1 MGRFMSFIKI
11 IQSKFLILITLILAI
26 LGFFLYNTST
36 RKINFNPEKIAR
48 IEVFSKERKIK
59 DINSP
64 NKIDDI
70 VKILQQLRSRTE
82 SVNDFPNLEKYY
94 LLKTEK
100 LNVYIYENDK
110 KYYVEVPYNAI
121 YLINKIQYNKLLEI
135 VK

>member
-1 MGRFMSFIKI
+1 MSFIKI

-94 LLKTEK
+94 WLKIEELK
-100 LNVYIYENDK
+100 VYIYENDK
-110 KYYVEVPYNAI
+110 KYNAI
-121 YLINKIQYNKLLEI
+121 YLINKSQYNKLLEI

>member
-1 MGRFMSFIKI
+1 MSFIKI

-94 LLKTEK
+94 LLKTEE

-121 YLINKIQYNKLLEI
+121 YLINKSQYNKLLEI

>member
-1 MGRFMSFIKI
+1 MSFIKI

-36 RKINFNPEKIAR
+36 RKINFNPKKIAR

-94 LLKTEK
+94 WLKIEK
-100 LNVYIYENDK
+100 LKVYIYENDK

-121 YLINKIQYNKLLEI
+121 YLINKSQYNKLLEI

>member
-1 MGRFMSFIKI
+1 M

-26 LGFFLYNTST
+26 LGFFLYSTST

-59 DINSP
+59 DINSS

-94 LLKTEK
+94 LLKTEE

-121 YLINKIQYNKLLEI
+121 YLLNTIQYNKLLEI

>member
-1 MGRFMSFIKI
+1 MSFIKI

-36 RKINFNPEKIAR
+36 RKINFNPKKIAR

-70 VKILQQLRSRTE
+70 VKILKQLRSRTE

-94 LLKTEK
+94 WLKIEK
-100 LNVYIYENDK
+100 LKVYIYENDK

-121 YLINKIQYNKLLEI
+121 YLINKSQYNKLLEI

>member
-1 MGRFMSFIKI
+1 MSFMKT
-11 IQSKFLILITLILAI
+11 IQSKYLILVTLILAI
-26 LGFFLYNTST
+26 LGFFLYSTST

-94 LLKTEK
+94 LLKTEE

-121 YLINKIQYNKLLEI
+121 YLLNTIQYNKLLEI

>member
-1 MGRFMSFIKI
+1 MSFIKI
-11 IQSKFLILITLILAI
+11 IQSKFLILITLILVI
-26 LGFFLYNTST
+26 LGFFLYSTST

-70 VKILQQLRSRTE
+70 VKILKQLRSRTE

-94 LLKTEK
+94 LLKIEE

-121 YLINKIQYNKLLEI
+121 YLLNTIQYNKLLEI

>member
-36 RKINFNPEKIAR
+36 RKINFNPKKIAR

-70 VKILQQLRSRTE
+70 VKILKQLRSRTE

-94 LLKTEK
+94 LLKIEE

-121 YLINKIQYNKLLEI
+121 YLLNTIQYNKLLEI

>member
-1 MGRFMSFIKI
+1 MSFMKT
-11 IQSKFLILITLILAI
+11 IQSKFLILITLILVI
-26 LGFFLYNTST
+26 LGFFLY
-36 RKINFNPEKIAR
+36 FNPEKINR

-64 NKIDDI
+64 NKIDNI
-70 VKILQQLRSRTE
+70 VKILKQLRSRTE

-94 LLKTEK
+94 LLKIEE

-121 YLINKIQYNKLLEI
+121 YLINKIEYNKLLEI

>member
-1 MGRFMSFIKI
+1 MSFMKT

-26 LGFFLYNTST
+26 LGFFLYSTST

-121 YLINKIQYNKLLEI
+121 YLLNTIQYNKLLEI

>member
-1 MGRFMSFIKI
+1 MSFIKI
-11 IQSKFLILITLILAI
+11 IQSKYLILVTLILAI
-26 LGFFLYNTST
+26 LGFFLYSTST

-94 LLKTEK
+94 WLKIEELK
-100 LNVYIYENDK
+100 VYIYENDK

-121 YLINKIQYNKLLEI
+121 YLINKSQYNKLLEI

>member
-1 MGRFMSFIKI
+1 MSFIKI
-11 IQSKFLILITLILAI
+11 IQSKFLILITLILVI
-26 LGFFLYNTST
+26 LGFFLYSTST
-36 RKINFNPEKIAR
+36 RKINFNPEKITR

-64 NKIDDI
+64 NKIDNI
-70 VKILQQLRSRTE
+70 VKILKQLRSRTE

-94 LLKTEK
+94 LLKIEELK
-100 LNVYIYENDK
+100 VYIYENDK

-121 YLINKIQYNKLLEI
+121 YLINKSQYNKLLEI

>member
-1 MGRFMSFIKI
+1 MSFMKT
-11 IQSKFLILITLILAI
+11 IQSKYLILVTLILAI
-26 LGFFLYNTST
+26 LGFFLYSTST

-70 VKILQQLRSRTE
+70 VKILKQLRSRTE

-94 LLKTEK
+94 LLKIEE

-110 KYYVEVPYNAI
+110 KYYVEVP
-121 YLINKIQYNKLLEI
+121 
-135 VK
+135 

>member
-1 MGRFMSFIKI
+1 MSFIKI

-26 LGFFLYNTST
+26 LGFFLYSTST

-94 LLKTEK
+94 LLKTEE

-121 YLINKIQYNKLLEI
+121 YLLNTIQYNKLLEI

>member
-1 MGRFMSFIKI
+1 MGKFMSFIKI

-94 LLKTEK
+94 LLKTEE

-110 KYYVEVPYNAI
+110 KYYVEVPYNPI
-121 YLINKIQYNKLLEI
+121 YLLNTIQYNKLLEI

>member
-1 MGRFMSFIKI
+1 MSFIRI

-26 LGFFLYNTST
+26 LGFFLYSTST
-36 RKINFNPEKIAR
+36 RKINFNSEKIAR

-94 LLKTEK
+94 LLKTEE

-121 YLINKIQYNKLLEI
+121 YLLNTIQYNKLLEI

>member
-1 MGRFMSFIKI
+1 MSFIKI

-26 LGFFLYNTST
+26 LGFFLYNTSA

-64 NKIDDI
+64 NKIDNI
-70 VKILQQLRSRTE
+70 VKILKQLRSRTE

-94 LLKTEK
+94 LLKTEE

-121 YLINKIQYNKLLEI
+121 YLLNTIQYNKLLEI

>member
-1 MGRFMSFIKI
+1 MSFMKT
-11 IQSKFLILITLILAI
+11 IQSKYLILVTLILAI
-26 LGFFLYNTST
+26 LGFFLYSTST

-94 LLKTEK
+94 LLKTEE

-121 YLINKIQYNKLLEI
+121 YLINKSQYNKLLEI

>member
-94 LLKTEK
+94 LLKIEE

-121 YLINKIQYNKLLEI
+121 YLINKSQYNKLLEI

>member
-1 MGRFMSFIKI
+1 MSFIKI

-26 LGFFLYNTST
+26 LGFFLYSTST

-94 LLKTEK
+94 LLKIEE

-121 YLINKIQYNKLLEI
+121 YLLNTIQYNKLLEI

>member
-1 MGRFMSFIKI
+1 MSFIRI

-36 RKINFNPEKIAR
+36 RKINFNPKKIAR

-94 LLKTEK
+94 LLKTEE

-121 YLINKIQYNKLLEI
+121 YLLNTIQYNKLLEI

>member
-1 MGRFMSFIKI
+1 MSFIKI

-94 LLKTEK
+94 LLKIEE

-121 YLINKIQYNKLLEI
+121 YLLNTIQYNKLLEI

>member
-26 LGFFLYNTST
+26 LGFFLYSTST

-94 LLKTEK
+94 LLKTEE

-121 YLINKIQYNKLLEI
+121 YLLNTIQYNKLLEI

>member
-1 MGRFMSFIKI
+1 MSFMKT

-26 LGFFLYNTST
+26 LGFFLYSTST

-70 VKILQQLRSRTE
+70 AKILKQLRSRTE

-94 LLKTEK
+94 LLKIEE

>member
-1 MGRFMSFIKI
+1 MSFIKI

-94 LLKTEK
+94 LLKIEE

-121 YLINKIQYNKLLEI
+121 YLINKSQYNKLLEI

>member
-1 MGRFMSFIKI
+1 MSFIKI
-11 IQSKFLILITLILAI
+11 IQSKFLILMTLILAI
-26 LGFFLYNTST
+26 LGFFLYNTNT

-94 LLKTEK
+94 LLKTEE

-121 YLINKIQYNKLLEI
+121 YLLNTIQYNKLLEI

>member
-1 MGRFMSFIKI
+1 MSFIKI

-36 RKINFNPEKIAR
+36 RKINFNPKKIAR

-94 LLKTEK
+94 WLKIEELK
-100 LNVYIYENDK
+100 VYIYENDK

-121 YLINKIQYNKLLEI
+121 YLINKSQYNKLLEI

>member
-1 MGRFMSFIKI
+1 MSFIKI

-26 LGFFLYNTST
+26 LGFFLYSTST

-94 LLKTEK
+94 LLKIEE

-121 YLINKIQYNKLLEI
+121 YLINKSQYNKLLEI

>member
-1 MGRFMSFIKI
+1 MSFIKI

-121 YLINKIQYNKLLEI
+121 YLLNTIQYNKLLEI